1 MVEFR
6 CARAPG
12 VASGDL
18 DVRLNLQKKAGCR
31 PYKAISAA
39 AVGMQPIARPLL
51 EIHMDYRSY
60 VERAKAIAHEA
71 HAGQTDK
78 AGEPYINHAARVAAA
93 VSDDPLAECV
103 AWLHDVLEDCPAY
116 ALPVF
121 LNFPRAITRPVEL
134 LTRDGFGA
142 KEYYGFIRLDPVAI
156 RVKLADIAD
165 NSDPERLAKL
175 DPKAADRLRRKYAK
189 ALRMLGAA

>member
-1 MVEFR
+1 MVVSAR
-6 CARAPG
+6 ARAPG

-51 EIHMDYRSY
+51 EIHMDYSAY
-60 VERAKAIAHEA
+60 VERAKALAHEA

-78 AGEPYINHAARVAAA
+78 AGEPYINHVARVAAA

-116 ALPVF
+116 PLRVF
-121 LNFPRAITRPVEL
+121 LHFPRAITRPVEL
-134 LTRDGFGA
+134 LTRDGFDDVD
-142 KEYYGFIRLDPVAI
+142 YYDFILMDPVSR

-175 DPKAADRLRRKYAK
+175 EPETARRLRRKYAK